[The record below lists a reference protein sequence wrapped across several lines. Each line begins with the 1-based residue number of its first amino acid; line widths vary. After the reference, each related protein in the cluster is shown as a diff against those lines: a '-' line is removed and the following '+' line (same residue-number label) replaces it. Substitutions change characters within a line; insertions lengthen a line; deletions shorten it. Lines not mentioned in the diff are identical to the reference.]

1 MAWNGSNGVAR
12 ETPVAKK
19 APGTG
24 RGIAAGVIVAAAAV
38 AVWFALRPK
47 TAVEAPKAEA
57 LAPKSEIVE
66 VKPAVAETTKPAEPE
81 KQVIKWRGQE
91 YPLYNEKG
99 GKAYVTGYG
108 VRYASPRVITND
120 TAMSRL
126 PYEARLFKSPSDRT
140 IATLL
145 STEPGTGFIGSITYD
160 ERFTKQFLKSLE
172 KPIEITAED
181 DEYAR
186 LVKETVIAT
195 RAELKARHD
204 KGEDVAK
211 IISETREELQQL
223 GAYKTELQKQLQKL
237 SRDATMTE
245 QDLDDYVAAANE
257 MLESRGCS
265 KLSMPDFVRRSVQI
279 RDLRRKE
286 QEEEK

>member
-1 MAWNGSNGVAR
+1 MAWNGSNGSANKA
-12 ETPVAKK
+12 PVAKK
-19 APGTG
+19 APCVS
-24 RGIAAGVIVAAAAV
+24 RGIAAGGIVAAAAV
-38 AVWFALRPK
+38 AVWFVLRPNA
-47 TAVEAPKAEA
+47 AVEAPKEETT
-57 LAPKSEIVE
+57 APKSKIVE
-66 VKPAVAETTKPAEPE
+66 VKPAVVETKPAEPE

-120 TAMSRL
+120 TAMARL
-126 PYEARLFKSPSDRT
+126 PYEARLFKLPSDRT

-145 STEPGTGFIGSITYD
+145 STELGTGFIGSITYD

-172 KPIEITAED
+172 NPIEISADD

-195 RAELKARHD
+195 RAELKARYD
-204 KGEDVAK
+204 NGEDIAK
-211 IISETREELQQL
+211 IINDTRDELQQL
-223 GAYKTELQKQLQKL
+223 GAYRMELQKQLQEL

-245 QDLDDYVAAANE
+245 KDLDDYVAAANE

-279 RDLRRKE
+279 RDLRRTL
-286 QEEEK
+286 QNEEK